1 MWISRGSRYC
11 GSHYRKKTASLS
23 AHVHVTQDGE
33 LVHVDDVHSPGLP
46 RENVGFP
53 SDVDVLLDPH
63 GAERLFDPVLRSQR
77 PATALSPSPSH
88 PLLLLLLVLL
98 IVLLVLLGG
107 YHSHPLTDVDH
118 DSPVVLLL
126 QPLSYLHRNVVGLGE
141 EFGVE
146 GLEDVLDVV
155 PTALAAALLAL
166 LAALPAVASSEEERL
181 FIFQSSAICDRS
193 K

>member
-1 MWISRGSRYC
+1 MWIPQGSRYC
-11 GSHYRKKTASLS
+11 GSHYRKKTASLG
-23 AHVHVTQDGE
+23 AHVYISQDGE
-33 LVHVDDVHSPGLP
+33 LVHVDDVDPTGLP
-46 RENVGFP
+46 REDVGFP
-53 SDVDVLLDPH
+53 SDVDVLLDLH
-63 GAERLFDPVLRSQR
+63 GAERLLKPVLRSQR
-77 PATALSPSPSH
+77 PGTSLSPSRSN

-126 QPLSYLHRNVVGLGE
+126 QPLSYFHWNVEGLRE

-146 GLEDVLDVV
+146 GLKDALDVV
-155 PTALAAALLAL
+155 PPAPAVAALLALLAL

-181 FIFQSSAICDRS
+181 FSFQRS
-193 K
+193 